1 MGESEQVPLDI
12 AAQLEFLATLTVASD
27 CGSASTLALR
37 RVAAAAEASEGL
49 LMLHDHDRD
58 MLVVRAALGPDP
70 GQSLAMADVA
80 HPFVDAARSA
90 RVVRSGDWIAL
101 PLPHAGVL
109 VIGGG
114 SPSPERLAYIARLS
128 ELAAPVLARLADAE
142 RYRHESGQLQAVE
155 RANMLKSEFLASMSH
170 ELRTPINAVLGH
182 TANLIDGIYGDVA
195 PAQDEML
202 KRIRAAAHHLLALIN
217 DILDLAR
224 IEAGK
229 MPLRVETVHLR
240 AVIIELAQQVE
251 PMVRTKGLTYSS
263 VVSEDCGPIV
273 TDRTKLKQVLLN
285 LLSNAIKFT
294 QRGGI
299 TVRVSPAGS
308 AGVRISVTDT
318 GVGIRPRDLEVIW
331 EDFRQ
336 VDPVF
341 VREHSGT
348 GLGLS
353 ITRKLLQRLGGSVAL
368 ESEYG
373 RGTTFTV
380 TLPVQIALDDVP
392 IAEAKGGGAEATQ
405 SPR

>member
-1 MGESEQVPLDI
+1 MGESEQVSLDV
-12 AAQLEFLATLTVASD
+12 AAQLEFLTTLTVASD

-37 RVAAAAEASEGL
+37 CVAAAAEASDGL

-58 MLVVRAALGPDP
+58 MLVVRAALGPH
-70 GQSLAMADVA
+70 AIA
-80 HPFVDAARSA
+80 HEALGHDAARSA
-90 RVVRSGDWIAL
+90 RVVRAGDWIAL
-101 PLPHAGVL
+101 PLPNAGVL

-114 SPSPERLAYIARLS
+114 SRAPERLAYIARLS
-128 ELAAPVLARLADAE
+128 ELAAPVLARMADAE

-182 TANLIDGIYGDVA
+182 TANLIDGIYGQVA

-240 AVIIELAQQVE
+240 AVIIELAQQIE

-263 VVSEDCGPIV
+263 IVADDCGPIV

-294 QRGGI
+294 QHGGI

-308 AGVRISVTDT
+308 GAVRIAVADT
-318 GVGIRPRDLEVIW
+318 GIGIRPRDLEIIW

-341 VREHSGT
+341 IREHSGT

-392 IAEAKGGGAEATQ
+392 FTESAKEATQ

>member
-12 AAQLEFLATLTVASD
+12 AAQLDFLAALTVAPD

-37 RVAAAAEASEGL
+37 RVAAAADASDGL
-49 LMLHDHDRD
+49 LMLHDRD
-58 MLVVRAALGPDP
+58 MLVVRATLGPGL
-70 GQSLAMADVA
+70 GQPLAMADVTN
-80 HPFVDAARSA
+80 PFVDAARSA
-90 RVVRSGDWIAL
+90 RVVRSGQWIVL
-101 PLPHAGVL
+101 PLPDAGVL
-109 VIGGG
+109 AIGGG
-114 SPSPERLAYIARLS
+114 SPSPDCLSFIARLG
-128 ELAAPVLARLADAE
+128 ELAAPVLARMADAE
-142 RYRHESGQLQAVE
+142 RYRQERGQLEAVE
-155 RANMLKSEFLASMSH
+155 RANVLKSEFLASMSH

-182 TANLIDGIYGDVA
+182 TANLIDGIYGPVA
-195 PAQDEML
+195 PVQDEML
-202 KRIRAAAHHLLALIN
+202 KRIRAAANHLSALIN

-229 MPLRVETVHLR
+229 MPLRIETVHLR
-240 AVIIELAQQVE
+240 AVIIELAQQIE
-251 PMVRTKGLTYSS
+251 PMVRKKGLTYSS
-263 VVSEDCGPIV
+263 IVPDDCGPIV

-299 TVRVSPAGS
+299 TVH
-308 AGVRISVTDT
+308 VRPGGTATVQIAVADT
-318 GVGIRPRDLEVIW
+318 GIGIRPRDLEVIW

-341 VREHSGT
+341 VREHGGT

-392 IAEAKGGGAEATQ
+392 MIELPGASQ